1 MKFRKEFYFAEG
13 QYHEVQLGKD
23 RTFCRRSFFGTAGLK
38 ILSSRDAKKIYAYTT
53 AAVVCEKVC
62 VMTKI
67 SAIKENAEDIYAD
80 ANEINEKREA
90 DFDVVIEDCAC
101 EETAETEAE

>member
-1 MKFRKEFYFAEG
+1 MKFRKEFYFTEG
-13 QYHEVQLGKD
+13 QYHEIQSGKV
-23 RTFCRRSFFGTAGLK
+23 GTAGLK

-90 DFDVVIEDCAC
+90 DSDVVIEDCAC

>member
-1 MKFRKEFYFAEG
+1 
-13 QYHEVQLGKD
+13 
-23 RTFCRRSFFGTAGLK
+23 
-38 ILSSRDAKKIYAYTT
+38 
-53 AAVVCEKVC
+53 
-62 VMTKI
+62 MTKI
-67 SAIKENAEDIYAD
+67 SAIKENAEDIYAY